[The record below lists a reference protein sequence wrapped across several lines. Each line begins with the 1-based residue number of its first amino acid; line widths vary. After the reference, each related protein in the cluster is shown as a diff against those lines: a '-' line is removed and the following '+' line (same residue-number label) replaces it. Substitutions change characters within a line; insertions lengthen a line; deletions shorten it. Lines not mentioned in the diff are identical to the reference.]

1 MPPTQTARPRRAV
14 LFPDTERAAWLR
26 LSLTRG
32 IGLAGA
38 RTLLAAFG
46 PPEDV
51 FAADRSSLAQV
62 VGAAAAARLLAPDP
76 GRERAVEQALDW
88 ADRPGHRLLSLI
100 DPDYPGPL
108 RETAD
113 PPILLYARGATE
125 VLHRPCLAIVGSR
138 TPTAGGARTA
148 TAFARALAD
157 SGLAIASGLARGID
171 SAAHAGALGR
181 AGGTIAVL
189 GTGIDAVYPPENRPL
204 ADAIADGG
212 GAVLSEMPLGSGP
225 RKSGFPRRNRVI
237 AGLSLGVL
245 VVEAALRSGSLIT
258 ARLAAEAGRDVFAI
272 PGSIHSPLSRGCHLL
287 IKQGARLVE
296 CAQDVLSELP
306 ELPPLAGPRAGPLPP
321 SGGAAG
327 ASAAD
332 PDPLLALLGWDPL
345 GIDSLVALGA
355 GEGRSVAA
363 RLLELEL
370 AGCVD
375 RLADGRYQRR
385 A

>member
-1 MPPTQTARPRRAV
+1 MPPAQTARPRRAV
-14 LFPDTERAAWLR
+14 LFPDNEKAAWLR

-46 PPEDV
+46 LPEDV

-62 VGAAAAARLLAPDP
+62 IGAAAAARMLAPDP
-76 GRERAVEQALDW
+76 GRERAVEEALDW
-88 ADRPGHRLLSLI
+88 ANRPGNRLLSLI
-100 DPDYPGPL
+100 DPDYPAPL
-108 RETAD
+108 LQTAD
-113 PPILLYARGATE
+113 PPILLYARGAPE

-157 SGLAIASGLARGID
+157 TGLAIASGLARGID

-181 AGGTIAVL
+181 AGGTVAVL
-189 GTGIDAVYPPENRPL
+189 GTGIDAVYPPENRAL

-237 AGLSLGVL
+237 AGMSLGVL

-258 ARLAAEAGRDVFAI
+258 ARLAAEADRDVFAI

-296 CAQDVLSELP
+296 CAEDVLSELP
-306 ELPPLAGPRAGPLPP
+306 PRAAPGAGPLPP
-321 SGGAAG
+321 SGAAAG
-327 ASAAD
+327 AGARA
-332 PDPLLALLGWDPL
+332 PDPLLALMGWDPT

-355 GEGRSVAA
+355 GEGPAVAA

>member
-1 MPPTQTARPRRAV
+1 
-14 LFPDTERAAWLR
+14 
-26 LSLTRG
+26 
-32 IGLAGA
+32 
-38 RTLLAAFG
+38 
-46 PPEDV
+46 V
-51 FAADRSSLAQV
+51 FAQPQRWPRWSAQLPP
-62 VGAAAAARLLAPDP
+62 RLLAPDP
-76 GRERAVEQALDW
+76 ERERAVEQALEW
-88 ADRPGHRLLSLI
+88 AARPGHRLLSLI
-100 DPDYPGPL
+100 DPDYSGPL
-108 RETAD
+108 LHTAD
-113 PPILLYARGATE
+113 PPVLLYARGAPE
-125 VLHRPCLAIVGSR
+125 ALRRPCLAIVGSR

-148 TAFARALAD
+148 PAVARTLAD
-157 SGLAIASGLARGID
+157 TGLVIASGLARGID
-171 SAAHAGALGR
+171 SAAHVGALSR

-189 GTGIDAVYPPENRPL
+189 GTGVDAVYPPENRSL
-204 ADAIADGG
+204 ADAIAEGG
-212 GAVLSEMPLGSGP
+212 GVVLSEMPLGSGP

-306 ELPPLAGPRAGPLPP
+306 QFAPGAGPLPR
-321 SGGAAG
+321 SGGPPGAA
-327 ASAAD
+327 APD
-332 PDPLLALLGWDPL
+332 PDPLLSLMGWDPQ

-355 GEGRSVAA
+355 GDGRNIAA

-370 AGCVD
+370 TGRVD

>member
-1 MPPTQTARPRRAV
+1 MPPPQTARPRRAV
-14 LFPDTERAAWLR
+14 SFPDTDRAAWLR

-32 IGLAGA
+32 LGLADA
-38 RTLLAAFG
+38 RALLAAFG
-46 PPEDV
+46 LPEDV
-51 FAADRSSLAQV
+51 FAADRGALAQV
-62 VGAAAAARLLAPDP
+62 IGATAAARLLAPDAA
-76 GRERAVEQALDW
+76 RERAVEQALHW
-88 ADRPGHRLLSLI
+88 ADRPGHGLLSLN
-100 DPDYPGPL
+100 DPDYPRPL
-108 RETAD
+108 IETAD
-113 PPILLYARGATE
+113 PPILLYARGAPE
-125 VLHRPCLAIVGSR
+125 VLRRPCLAVVGSR

-157 SGLAIASGLARGID
+157 TGLAIASGLARGID

-189 GTGIDAVYPPENRPL
+189 GTGVDAVYPPENRPL

-272 PGSIHSPLSRGCHLL
+272 PGSIHSPLSRGCHQL

-296 CAQDVLSELP
+296 CVQDVLSELP
-306 ELPPLAGPRAGPLPP
+306 ARAGPGAGPLPP
-321 SGGAAG
+321 SGDSPDPGTVAA
-327 ASAAD
+327 
-332 PDPLLALLGWDPL
+332 DPLLALMGWDPQ

-355 GEGRSVAA
+355 GDGRSVAA

-370 AGCVD
+370 AGCID